1 MSSGR
6 DNQLELVMQYVNE
19 SDQKTIVKH
28 DNITV
33 ANIFT
38 WTCISS
44 GSDNQLELVTQ
55 HVDEYNLKTIVTHDS
70 ITIINVFT

>member
-19 SDQKTIVKH
+19 PDQKTIVTH
-28 DNITV
+28 DNVTI
-33 ANIFT
+33 ANVFT
-38 WTCISS
+38 CMCMSS

-55 HVDEYNLKTIVTHDS
+55 HVNEYNLKNIVTHNNKNYCD
-70 ITIINVFT
+70 TQ